1 MIGLSRSVVL
11 NSASKMHLN
20 IIIVFDSGANL
31 IKCVL
36 KKKNSTNVLAET
48 RYPDENLESV
58 FVFGRSSGSPSRSS
72 HMPSNRTVT
81 QARENV
87 LALFCCFPRLPM

>member
-1 MIGLSRSVVL
+1 
-11 NSASKMHLN
+11 MHLN

-31 IKCVL
+31 IKCV

-58 FVFGRSSGSPSRSS
+58 FVFWQIFWVPLKEFTYAFKQNCHPG
-72 HMPSNRTVT
+72 T
-81 QARENV
+81 
-87 LALFCCFPRLPM
+87 